1 MRLGGVFLVVAIIG
15 FQVRLLRQMLRASGF
30 HGAAKKGGR
39 IGGFVLVATLLREN
53 WLAREEYGV
62 GDLNCVAQTQ

>member
-1 MRLGGVFLVVAIIG
+1 MGL
-15 FQVRLLRQMLRASGF
+15 Q
-30 HGAAKKGGR
+30 KKGGR